1 MDKIKVKLHELLM
14 CFSGAQDLIS
24 PSLTNHH
31 QRVAYL
37 SYRLAEETGLS
48 AEQQK
53 EVFLAAL
60 VHDIGA
66 GSLGERLDIL
76 EKEPATINSH
86 AFKSAKLLEGIR
98 FFAKETDIIRYHHQS
113 WHNGNGLMYLNKAIP
128 FSSHVIHLADRVC
141 SMIRP
146 SRNVL
151 SQIPVILS
159 EIEQKNKTVF
169 EPGLVAALFELSK
182 KDYVWLDLVS
192 HAPVKKLPEN
202 AFETFLT
209 DMDDII
215 NITCVFS
222 HIIDFKSKFTTKHS
236 AGVAKTAERL
246 AEFAGF
252 SSSES
257 KMMLIAGYLHDLG
270 KLAVNNAVLE
280 KPAKLN
286 KDEFNEIRSHAYN
299 TYRLLDTI
307 PQFEIIKEWASY
319 HHERPDGMGY
329 PFGIKGDKL
338 SAGSRIMA
346 VADVFTAMTENRAY
360 RRGMDD
366 ESVIQ
371 LLNNMVTGGAI
382 DGETVKLLLSNYSEI
397 VHLKQQAQKESSGR
411 YEQFLLP
418 YYA

>member
-1 MDKIKVKLHELLM
+1 MDKIRLHELLL
-14 CFSGAQDLIS
+14 CLSGAQDLIS

-37 SYRLAEETGLS
+37 SYRLAEEAGLS

-66 GSLGERLDIL
+66 VSLGERLDIL
-76 EKEPATINSH
+76 EKESATINSH
-86 AFKSAKLLEGIR
+86 AFKSAKFLEGIR
-98 FFAKETDIIRYHHQS
+98 SFEKETELIRYHHQS
-113 WHNGNGLMYLNKAIP
+113 WQNGNGLMYFDKAVP
-128 FSSHVIHLADRVC
+128 FSSHIVHLADRVC
-141 SMIRP
+141 SMIRS
-146 SRNVL
+146 SRSVL
-151 SQIPVILS
+151 SQIPLVLS
-159 EIEQKNKTVF
+159 EIGQKNKTVF
-169 EPGLVAALFELSK
+169 EPGLVGALFELSK
-182 KDYVWLDLVS
+182 KDYIWLDLVS
-192 HAPVKKLPEN
+192 HAPVKKLPDN
-202 AFETFLT
+202 AFETYIH
-209 DMDDII
+209 DMDDVIDI
-215 NITCVFS
+215 ACVFS

-236 AGVAKTAERL
+236 TGVAKTAERL

-286 KDEFNEIRSHAYN
+286 KDEYNEIRSHAYY

-307 PQFEIIKEWASY
+307 PQFEQIKEWASY

-329 PFGIKGDKL
+329 PFCIKGDKL

-346 VADVFTAMTENRAY
+346 VADVFTAITENRAY
-360 RRGMDD
+360 RKGMDD
-366 ESVIQ
+366 ESVMQ
-371 LLNNMVTGGAI
+371 LLNNMVTSGAVDGGI
-382 DGETVKLLLSNYSEI
+382 VDLLLSNYSEI
-397 VHLKQQAQKESSGR
+397 VHLKQQAQKESSGW